1 MTEGDD
7 PTPKAVEDLIAAGY
21 MVERFDE
28 DPELWRVN
36 GEVMTGAELIDEARR
51 VGLMDGSGPLR

>member
-7 PTPKAVEDLIAAGY
+7 PTLKAVEDLIAAGY

-36 GEVMTGAELIDEARR
+36 GEVMTGAELIDEAKRM
-51 VGLMDGSGPLR
+51 GLMDG

>member
-1 MTEGDD
+1 MILDAV
-7 PTPKAVEDLIAAGY
+7 KALIADGY

-36 GEVMTGAELIDEARR
+36 GEVMTSAELIEEARR
-51 VGLMDGSGPLR
+51 MGLIDGAGEPR

>member
-1 MTEGDD
+1 MTEDD
-7 PTPKAVEDLIAAGY
+7 DVNRKAVEALIAAGY

-36 GEVMTGAELIDEARR
+36 GEVMTGAELLAEAQRM
-51 VGLMDGSGPLR
+51 GLMDG

>member
-1 MTEGDD
+1 MSGGD
-7 PTPKAVEDLIAAGY
+7 PVVQAVEALISAGY

-36 GEVMTGAELIDEARR
+36 GEVMTGAELLNEARCM
-51 VGLMDGSGPLR
+51 GLMDG

>member
-1 MTEGDD
+1 MTKNDD
-7 PTPKAVEDLIAAGY
+7 PNPEAVEALIAAGY

-36 GEVMTGAELIDEARR
+36 GEVMTGAELLAEARR
-51 VGLMDGSGPLR
+51 MGLMAG